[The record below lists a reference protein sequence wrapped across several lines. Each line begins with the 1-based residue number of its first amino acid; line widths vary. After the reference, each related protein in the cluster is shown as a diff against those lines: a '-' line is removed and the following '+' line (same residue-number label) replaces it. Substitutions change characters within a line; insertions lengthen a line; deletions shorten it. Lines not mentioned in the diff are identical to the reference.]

1 MERIKKYEKQIK
13 ELEEKIKK
21 RKKSKAF
28 KPVRIEDLT
37 FKHFKFEG
45 FAQGVFYI
53 NAVFTD
59 GERLYEFEC
68 MSEFFDGKP
77 MLFARTK
84 EDVVISDFNLISE
97 VVTNLIKEN
106 YKSFDLQYMF
116 LLRNQIDLKEYFE

>member
-45 FAQGVFYI
+45 FAQGVCKQK
-53 NAVFTD
+53 D
-59 GERLYEFEC
+59 
-68 MSEFFDGKP
+68 
-77 MLFARTK
+77 
-84 EDVVISDFNLISE
+84 
-97 VVTNLIKEN
+97 
-106 YKSFDLQYMF
+106 
-116 LLRNQIDLKEYFE
+116 